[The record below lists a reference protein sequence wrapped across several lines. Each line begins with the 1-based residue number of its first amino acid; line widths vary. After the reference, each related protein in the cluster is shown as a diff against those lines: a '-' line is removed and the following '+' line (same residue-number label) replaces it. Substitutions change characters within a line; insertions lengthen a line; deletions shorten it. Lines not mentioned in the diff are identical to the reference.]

1 MNVAHVATYV
11 RSRSVARWKKVL
23 GVLAVVYAIVPID
36 LVPDVIPI
44 FGWLDD
50 VGFLTLAFGLIGRDM
65 ARHAREAKKEAP
77 PAEQVIDVAAERAGD

>member
-23 GVLAVVYAIVPID
+23 GVLAVLYTILPVD

-50 VGFLTLAFGLIGRDM
+50 VGFLTALVDGFAWW
-65 ARHAREAKKEAP
+65 
-77 PAEQVIDVAAERAGD
+77 RAGKTLPGRLRTLAAGRFDSNPSPI

>member
-23 GVLAVVYAIVPID
+23 GVLAVIYAVAPID
-36 LVPDVIPI
+36 FIPDVVPI

-50 VGFLTLAFGLIGRDM
+50 LGLLTVAFGLI
-65 ARHAREAKKEAP
+65 AP
-77 PAEQVIDVAAERAGD
+77 PSQEVIDVAPERVRD